1 MLTYRQTI
9 SYRKYKKRVSVAA
22 KAIFLKEI
30 SKGFIIGHPSITVRE
45 RILFKNNGVN
55 FSDVGYT
62 MYIYTSQPKKRY
74 KGLMLNIFYK
84 EKKNR
89 QKSYNLDSYGHS
101 K

>member
-1 MLTYRQTI
+1 MLTCRQYH
-9 SYRKYKKRVSVAA
+9 SYRKYKKRASVAA

-62 MYIYTSQPKKRY
+62 MYIYTSQQKKRY
-74 KGLMLNIFYK
+74 KGLMLNMSYI
-84 EKKNR
+84 EKTNR
-89 QKSYNLDSYGHS
+89 
-101 K
+101 

>member
-74 KGLMLNIFYK
+74 KGLMSYI
-84 EKKNR
+84 EKTNR
-89 QKSYNLDSYGHS
+89 
-101 K
+101 

>member
-1 MLTYRQTI
+1 MLPCRQYH
-9 SYRKYKKRVSVAA
+9 SYRKYKNRVSVAA

-62 MYIYTSQPKKRY
+62 MYIYTSQQKKRY
-74 KGLMLNIFYK
+74 KGLMLNMSYI
-84 EKKNR
+84 EKTNR
-89 QKSYNLDSYGHS
+89 
-101 K
+101 